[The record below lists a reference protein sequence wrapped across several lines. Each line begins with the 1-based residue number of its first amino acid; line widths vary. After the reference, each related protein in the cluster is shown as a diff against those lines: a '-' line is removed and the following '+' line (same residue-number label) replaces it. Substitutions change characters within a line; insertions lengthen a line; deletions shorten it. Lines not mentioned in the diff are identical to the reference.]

1 MASVAIR
8 RAFNG
13 FNLNPDDPNV
23 LSPLK
28 KYEASMKTADCNLT
42 DEEVSEA
49 IGPSEARVRCP
60 LHARPQRGHGAQRRG
75 RGQAPV
81 LGQPPH
87 LRQTQAR
94 TSADT
99 LQTENILSL
108 SSGKLVMTRHVS
120 DVCLMIDNVVQ
131 YSLRTLLYRC

>member
-1 MASVAIR
+1 MATVAIR
-8 RAFNG
+8 TAFNG

-23 LSPLK
+23 LSPMK
-28 KYEASMKTADCNLT
+28 KYEASMKTECNLT
-42 DEEVSEA
+42 AEEVSEA
-49 IGPSEARVRCP
+49 IGPGEARVRGA

-94 TSADT
+94 TSAHT

-131 YSLRTLLYRC
+131 YSLIH